1 MENATPDFTK
11 YNPTDGVIKEK
22 MLAFEQ
28 QKKNNI
34 NKRKLNIGEIEYDN
48 DILDNIINNESKKD
62 MNCNCRDIRDIR
74 NAISDIRDDITDIR
88 KRLIYKQ
95 P

>member
-34 NKRKLNIGEIEYDN
+34 NKRKLNIGEIE
-48 DILDNIINNESKKD
+48 
-62 MNCNCRDIRDIR
+62 
-74 NAISDIRDDITDIR
+74 
-88 KRLIYKQ
+88 
-95 P
+95 